1 MMAANTVSST
11 SSISLQK
18 LSDPNLENATGVDNG
33 ENVQPADD
41 DRSSSLSE
49 LGDRAGLEHYSRA
62 ASEANDTEAE
72 TERLES
78 SRQKQRRQRKV
89 VLTSRIGIPGDQQN
103 QSVART
109 LPENHASPG
118 QSAIAHTLER

>member
-1 MMAANTVSST
+1 MAANTVSST
-11 SSISLQK
+11 PSISP
-18 LSDPNLENATGVDNG
+18 PNISNPDLENATGVDNG
-33 ENVQPADD
+33 ENVLAADD

-62 ASEANDTEAE
+62 GSEANDTEAE

-78 SRQKQRRQRKV
+78 SPQKLRRQRNV
-89 VLTSRIGIPGDQQN
+89 VLTSTNGTYGDQQN

-109 LPENHASPG
+109 LPEKHASPG
-118 QSAIAHTLER
+118 QSTTAITPEG